1 MPIRMIAIGLLLLT
15 GCDETFCKRR
25 MEIVPGMTWEYH
37 TPQYSRIVSDK
48 YGLIVEGEV
57 FLTFHE
63 LGFDISGSGK
73 CVYID
78 LIRNLLDDRV
88 STQISLV
95 TGKKFGSFDA
105 GSALGMFT
113 KESHLDYLDS
123 MKALRRRVER
133 KLLQD
138 GLRRL

>member
-1 MPIRMIAIGLLLLT
+1 
-15 GCDETFCKRR
+15 